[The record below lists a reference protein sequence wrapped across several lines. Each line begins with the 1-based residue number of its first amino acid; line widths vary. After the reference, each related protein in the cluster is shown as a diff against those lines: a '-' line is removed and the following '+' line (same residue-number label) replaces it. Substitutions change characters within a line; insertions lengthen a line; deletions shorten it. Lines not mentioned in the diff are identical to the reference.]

1 MAFKTRRNRIIVDEF
16 SPLPGVFTLI
26 APAFIHP
33 PNLLSTPMHI
43 ATRTPVHN
51 AKIPP
56 AQTGIVR
63 RQQLPLHMK
72 QRQHID
78 ALPSVREADGM
89 QALHF
94 AAESASVDCFR
105 VLLGAGA
112 NPVATD
118 NCSTRE

>member
-1 MAFKTRRNRIIVDEF
+1 
-16 SPLPGVFTLI
+16 
-26 APAFIHP
+26 
-33 PNLLSTPMHI
+33 
-43 ATRTPVHN
+43 
-51 AKIPP
+51 
-56 AQTGIVR
+56 
-63 RQQLPLHMK
+63 MK

-118 NCSTRE
+118 KHSTREQHSLRSSSRPHLQSQSGAKSTEVDTLDAEIPPAAAPLIPCHRMVKFPSAS